1 MTLSEF
7 IKNLQEF
14 IEKNPAALELEVIT
28 SKDSE
33 GNGYESVYYGPS
45 IGHYDGDDFIPYDQF
60 EEWNRDKDDVNS
72 VCLN

>member
-7 IKNLQEF
+7 ITNLQEF
-14 IEKNPAALELEVIT
+14 IEKHPEALELEVIT

-45 IGHYDGDDFIPYDQF
+45 IGHYDDHDFIPYDRF
-60 EEWNRDKDDVNS
+60 EERDRDKDDVNS